1 MIYVLCWLEVNEKK
15 RETKTLT
22 AMKKRYW
29 IPLLVLI
36 LVIVLWLILPTL
48 IENKINSVLADID
61 GYRGSITNVDLNLI
75 EGAYTVDS
83 LVIDLIDGDD
93 RYPFVAVDQINLSID
108 WGALFNASIVG
119 DVELLSPNVHLMAE
133 TPITAAQYGDDV
145 NWRKH
150 FQELMTIQINT
161 FTVRDGKVHYMDM
174 GAKPVVDL
182 PVSNI
187 DLEIL
192 NITNVE
198 ESAEE
203 LPSRIKMTAVSIGDG
218 EINLEA
224 SANFLSEVPELD
236 LVFEFENV
244 NLPQLNDFFEA
255 YAAIDI
261 EEGEFS
267 LYSEF
272 AVNDGLI
279 EGYLQP
285 IILDL
290 KIVDLDDEDHDFF
303 SAAWEVIVGGV
314 SQIFRNQSKDQLATR
329 VPISG
334 EIKDPEAGVYKTIW
348 NILRNAFIESFSQ
361 SVEGLVDFE
370 SLEQENGESE

>member
-1 MIYVLCWLEVNEKK
+1 
-15 RETKTLT
+15 
-22 AMKKRYW
+22 MKKRYW

-36 LVIVLWLILPTL
+36 LVMVFWLILPTL
-48 IENKINSVLADID
+48 IENKINGVLADIE
-61 GYRGSITNVDLNLI
+61 GYRGSITNVDLNLFQ
-75 EGAYTVDS
+75 GAYSVDS
-83 LVIDLIDGDD
+83 LVVDKIDSND
-93 RYPFVAVDQINLSID
+93 RYPFVVVDQINLTLD
-108 WGALFNASIVG
+108 WGALFKGSIVG

-133 TPITAAQYGDDV
+133 TPIFTAQYGDDV
-145 NWRKH
+145 DWRKH

-161 FTVRDGKVHYMDM
+161 FTVRDGNVHYMDM
-174 GAKPVVDL
+174 GAEPVVDL
-182 PVSNI
+182 PISNI
-187 DLEIL
+187 ELEIL

-198 ESAEE
+198 ESAKD
-203 LPSRIKMTAVSIGDG
+203 LPSRIRMTAVSIGGG

-224 SANFLSEVPELD
+224 AANFLSEIPDMD
-236 LVFEFENV
+236 LSFEFEHV
-244 NLPQLNDFFEA
+244 NLPDLNDFFEA

-272 AVNDGLI
+272 AVDGGFI

-290 KIVDLDDEDHDFF
+290 EIIDLSDEDHDFF

-314 SQIFRNQSKDQLATR
+314 SQIFRNQSEDQLATR

-334 EIKDPEAGVYKTIW
+334 EIEDPEAGVYTTIW
-348 NILRNAFIESFSQ
+348 NVVLNAFVESFSQ

-370 SLEQENGESE
+370 DVEQENGEGE